1 MPTKKRLKNFPRIN
15 LGIYICHPYCWKWEN
30 PNFHNAKSHSKSHP
44 QKKENFI
51 QTILYILYSPVTFRL
66 HSTSIS
72 PFFVS
77 ILHHFLSPFRLH
89 FTIFRLH
96 FTLLFASI
104 PPPFHHFSSP
114 FYTTFCL
121 HSASISPFFASI
133 LHHFSP
139 PFRLHIHYLYHHF
152 HFIISPP
159 SSPSFHHFASII
171 TIDSSF
177 H

>member
-77 ILHHFLSPFRLH
+77 ILHHFSPPFRLH

-96 FTLLFASI
+96 FTPLFASI
-104 PPPFHHFSSP
+104 PPSYSP
-114 FYTTFCL
+114 
-121 HSASISPFFASI
+121 SVSIFIIFIIIS
-133 LHHFSP
+133 
-139 PFRLHIHYLYHHF
+139 

-159 SSPSFHHFASII
+159 SSPLIHFINNFASIC
-171 TIDSSF
+171 TIISISSF
-177 H
+177 HFHHHHHFIILLS